1 MKLRR
6 LYFVVFMYV
15 LALAGYSVVNNR
27 PSVLSSAVAQHPVQF
42 AQVSDAPDPSSVFE
56 LVNQQRSSAGLV
68 RLEPDSQLMAVAEAR
83 AQDMAL
89 RRYYA
94 HENPDKKHFG
104 HLLADADIR
113 ANYSCE
119 NLNLNF
125 TLEPQPYVNEWMA
138 SSSGHRSCLLHPG
151 VVRAGYAVAVW
162 DEVSVMGVP
171 QKAFVVVAIHA
182 SN

>member
-6 LYFVVFMYV
+6 LYFVVIMYG
-15 LALAGYSVVNNR
+15 LMLYGFSVVTNR
-27 PSVLSSAVAQHPVQF
+27 PEVLSSAATPQPVRF
-42 AQVSDAPDPSSVFE
+42 VQVPNAPDPNGVFE
-56 LVNQQRSSAGLV
+56 LVNQQRSGAGLDP
-68 RLEPDSQLMAVAEAR
+68 LQPDSQLMAVAEAR
-83 AQDMAL
+83 AQDMAR

-104 HLLADADIR
+104 HLLIDARVR

-125 TLEPQPYVNEWMA
+125 TQESHRYVDDWL
-138 SSSGHRSCLLHPG
+138 SSTTGHRTCMLHPD

-171 QKAFVVVAIHA
+171 QQAFVVVAIHA